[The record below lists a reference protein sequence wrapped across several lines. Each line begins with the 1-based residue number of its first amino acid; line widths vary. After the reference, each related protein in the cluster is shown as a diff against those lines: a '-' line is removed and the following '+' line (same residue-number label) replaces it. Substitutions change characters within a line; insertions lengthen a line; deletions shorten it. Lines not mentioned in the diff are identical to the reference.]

1 MAGKFKASENYKA
14 GLQLK
19 TGIYSEL
26 LSLLP
31 AQRVMRSPLND
42 IYISLLTVKDRT
54 DDFTENTFVKNNSNW
69 VRWDIRK
76 KISNKDNEYRVYDED
91 EVDIFAFV
99 CLFIDKVV
107 FVPNKNVGKTYQ
119 KKVEFI
125 SEIQTLETLVSS
137 AQVVRDLKL

>member
-1 MAGKFKASENYKA
+1 MNQQQIGRAGEHLTASYLCRYFDDVFAASEASRFDFLAVKDGCNYKI
-14 GLQLK
+14 QVK
-19 TGIYSEL
+19 TTN
-26 LSLLP
+26 
-31 AQRVMRSPLND
+31 SP
-42 IYISLLTVKDRT
+42 
-54 DDFTENTFVKNNSNW
+54 FVKNNNDW

>member
-1 MAGKFKASENYKA
+1 MNQQQIGRAGEHLTASYLCRYFDDVFTASEA
-14 GLQLK
+14 
-19 TGIYSEL
+19 S
-26 LSLLP
+26 
-31 AQRVMRSPLND
+31 RFD
-42 IYISLLTVKDRT
+42 FLTVKDGYNYKIQVKT
-54 DDFTENTFVKNNSNW
+54 TNSPFVKNNNDW
-69 VRWDIRK
+69 VRWDIK
-76 KISNKDNEYRVYDED
+76 KRISNKDNEYRVYDED

-137 AQVVRDLKL
+137 AQVVRDLNL

>member
-1 MAGKFKASENYKA
+1 MNQQQIGRAGEYLTASYLCRYFDDVFTASEASRFDFLAVKDGCNYKI
-14 GLQLK
+14 QVK
-19 TGIYSEL
+19 TTN
-26 LSLLP
+26 
-31 AQRVMRSPLND
+31 SPF
-42 IYISLLTVKDRT
+42 I
-54 DDFTENTFVKNNSNW
+54 KNNNDW
-69 VRWDIRK
+69 LRWDIKK
-76 KISNKDNEYRVYDED
+76 KISNKDNEYRVYGED

-99 CLFIDKVV
+99 CLFLDKIV

>member
-1 MAGKFKASENYKA
+1 LKYKRLTKEQLEE
-14 GLQLK
+14 LQPEFINFLATQSMTGEEWKNLK
-19 TGIYSEL
+19 EDK
-26 LSLLP
+26 P
-31 AQRVMRSPLND
+31 AVA
-42 IYISLLTVKDRT
+42 
-54 DDFTENTFVKNNSNW
+54 
-69 VRWDIRK
+69 
-76 KISNKDNEYRVYDED
+76 ED

-99 CLFIDKVV
+99 CLFLDKVV

>member
-1 MAGKFKASENYKA
+1 MNQQQIGRAGEHPTASYLFRYFDDVFTASESSRFDFLAVKDGCNYKI
-14 GLQLK
+14 QVK
-19 TGIYSEL
+19 TTN
-26 LSLLP
+26 
-31 AQRVMRSPLND
+31 SP
-42 IYISLLTVKDRT
+42 
-54 DDFTENTFVKNNSNW
+54 FVKNNNDW
-69 VRWDIRK
+69 LRWDIKK
-76 KISNKDNEYRVYDED
+76 KISNKDNEYRVYSED

-99 CLFIDKVV
+99 CLFLDKVV